1 MRTSTDPLK
10 DLPTS
15 VIESL
20 MEQAR
25 ISRAKQGNEA
35 QLQAMQQGKEEDAYC
50 SRQLLEEFL
59 GAVRHVNEP
68 RPGAVEFPEA
78 TQCRL
83 FGLFAIAQKGPPPR
97 VPPAGVGE
105 AQHQVWCMTYAS
117 FGPEGITMEDAMRQY
132 IELVEEA
139 DPSFLFDDDDEGE
152 AAAAT
157 PPPGRATSAG
167 GGSIFDAIRE
177 GRPVAPFLPAHANAV
192 DEESGLSALHLA
204 VDTENEG
211 AVESLLAA
219 RALPDAVDPQRSTP
233 LHYAALL
240 GSASLVN
247 LLLGAG
253 SDPAVVDDDGKTPST
268 LAQREGHKEI
278 AKKLLEALAAP
289 AVSEGLLPGRLPTVD
304 LAAWLH
310 GDTDTREALALAFDE
325 AFQNWGFCSVRG
337 YEELLPEAVITEA
350 RTQAE
355 QFFMLTVEEKRRLAR
370 VDGVVGYLG
379 PGEETVSDSLVGA
392 EAKVG
397 KAQDD
402 PTAKPPVKA
411 AADPV
416 ESLNL
421 PAYQEAGI
429 TWEAA
434 AAAASCPWR
443 AATYLPTSP
452 TGFGPAAVAYF
463 EGATKL
469 MLELNQLMEAALN
482 LPRNLMHAPF
492 ERPGTLLRFA
502 YYPPQPP
509 NGGAA
514 FATAPGLRYGEHT
527 DYDGFTILQRDGDDG
542 LSGGLE
548 IELSDGTWAPVPSL
562 PGHLTINVGD
572 LFARWT
578 NDRWRATR
586 HRVTLPKG
594 AAAAAGRLSVVYFT
608 GPHPDTVV
616 SCLPSTKCKR
626 LNGGPQYPPI
636 KAGDHVRMK
645 MLAATAAAREGTAN
659 GEGGTLV

>member
-1 MRTSTDPLK
+1 MSTDPLK
-10 DLPTS
+10 DLPPS

-35 QLQAMQQGKEEDAYC
+35 QLQAIMQGKEENTYC
-50 SRQLLEEFL
+50 SRQDQQLLEEFL

-105 AQHQVWCMTYAS
+105 AQHQVWCTTYAS

-152 AAAAT
+152 AVAAT
-157 PPPGRATSAG
+157 PPPGSATSAG
-167 GGSIFDAIRE
+167 GGSIFDAIRD
-177 GRPVAPFLPAHANAV
+177 GRPLAPFLPAHANAV

-204 VDTENEG
+204 VDSENEG
-211 AVESLLAA
+211 AVELLLAA

-240 GSASLVN
+240 GSVSLVN

-253 SDPAVVDDDGKTPST
+253 SDPAMVDDDGKTPST
-268 LAQREGHKEI
+268 LAQREGHKEV
-278 AKKLLEALAAP
+278 AKKLLVALAAP
-289 AVSEGLLPGRLPTVD
+289 AVSDGLLPGRLPTVD

-325 AFQNWGFCSVRG
+325 AFRNWGFCSVRG

-350 RTQAE
+350 RTQAVE
-355 QFFMLTVEEKRRLAR
+355 FFKLPVDEKRRLAR

-379 PGEETVSDSLVGA
+379 PGEETVSDSVGA

-397 KAQDD
+397 KAQGD
-402 PTAKPPVKA
+402 PMAKPPVKA

-421 PAYQEAGI
+421 PAYQEAGV
-429 TWEAA
+429 TWGL
-434 AAAASCPWR
+434 PLRRPR
-443 AATYLPTSP
+443 AL
-452 TGFGPAAVAYF
+452 GV
-463 EGATKL
+463 
-469 MLELNQLMEAALN
+469 
-482 LPRNLMHAPF
+482 R
-492 ERPGTLLRFA
+492 
-502 YYPPQPP
+502 
-509 NGGAA
+509 
-514 FATAPGLRYGEHT
+514 
-527 DYDGFTILQRDGDDG
+527 
-542 LSGGLE
+542 
-548 IELSDGTWAPVPSL
+548 
-562 PGHLTINVGD
+562 
-572 LFARWT
+572 
-578 NDRWRATR
+578 
-586 HRVTLPKG
+586 
-594 AAAAAGRLSVVYFT
+594 
-608 GPHPDTVV
+608 
-616 SCLPSTKCKR
+616 
-626 LNGGPQYPPI
+626 PPI
-636 KAGDHVRMK
+636 CQ
-645 MLAATAAAREGTAN
+645 
-659 GEGGTLV
+659 